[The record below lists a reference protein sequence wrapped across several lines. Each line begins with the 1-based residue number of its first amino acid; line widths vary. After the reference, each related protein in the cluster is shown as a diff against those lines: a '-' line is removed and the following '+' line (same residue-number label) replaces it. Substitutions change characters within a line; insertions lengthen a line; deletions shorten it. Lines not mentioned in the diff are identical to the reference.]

1 MFLKS
6 KLMEMQNLS
15 EKTIGIIENPKN
27 KKLISNLEKQGNKI
41 ILFPEPE
48 TLLIKSE
55 IDIYSKIYDF
65 DWLIFTD
72 LHSVDYFLQLL
83 EENEINFFELDA
95 LQICALGEAVADRLR
110 FQQLH
115 SDVIPPNNQARSVI
129 SALND
134 YIFNENEFSE
144 IKFLIIKESD
154 AEFEISDLLSEKKAN
169 VTEISVYNSVFQDS
183 AHLPKLKALVKGGGM
198 DEFIFTAPEDVFN
211 ISQLFKNEN
220 LGKVFS
226 EVRISTNDEITRQTF
241 NEHQ

>member
-1 MFLKS
+1 
-6 KLMEMQNLS
+6 MEMQNWS
-15 EKTIGIIENPKN
+15 EKTIGIVDNPKN

-41 ILFPEPE
+41 ILFPEPK

-55 IDIYSKIYDF
+55 FDICSKINDF

-83 EENEINFFELDA
+83 EESDINFFELDA
-95 LQICALGEAVADRLR
+95 LRICALGEAVADRLR

-115 SDVIPPNNQARSVI
+115 SDVIPANNRASSVI

-134 YIFNENEFSE
+134 YIFNEAEFYE
-144 IKFLIIKESD
+144 MKFLIIKESS
-154 AEFEISDLLSEKKAN
+154 AEFEIFDLLSEKKAD
-169 VTEISVYNSVFQDS
+169 VTKMTVYESSFQDS
-183 AHLPKLKALVKGGGM
+183 ARLPKLKALVKGGGM

-220 LGKVFS
+220 LGKVFTG
-226 EVRISTNDEITRQTF
+226 VKISTNDEITRQTF
-241 NEHQ
+241 IEHQ

>member
-1 MFLKS
+1 MKI
-6 KLMEMQNLS
+6 QNSS
-15 EKTIGIIENPKN
+15 EKTIGIVENPKN
-27 KKLISNLEKQGNKI
+27 KKLIEHLEKQGNKI

-55 IDIYSKIYDF
+55 IDICSKINGF

-72 LHSVDYFLQLL
+72 LNTVDYFLQLL

-115 SDVIPPNNQARSVI
+115 SDVIPPNNRAHSVI
-129 SALND
+129 SALGD

-144 IKFLIIKESD
+144 MKFLIIKESNT
-154 AEFEISDLLSEKKAN
+154 EFEISDLLSEKKAN
-169 VTEISVYNSVFQDS
+169 VTEMSVYESVFQAS
-183 AHLPKLKALVKGGGM
+183 AHLPKLKALVKGGGI
-198 DEFIFTAPEDVFN
+198 DKFIFTAPEDVFN
-211 ISQLFKNEN
+211 ILRLFKNEN

-226 EVRISTNDEITRQTF
+226 EVKISTNDEITRQTF
-241 NEHQ
+241 NEQL